1 MRRDPVILRM
11 TRSRLVVEDVEE
23 VGRLIIDYCCYCCSS
38 VNSLARRRNYPDTIR
53 RKRGSWIYPSLLGER
68 VPPVPPP
75 NGAII
80 SFRKSHV
87 FPKLRKR
94 RGEVWESMVYTRRHD
109 LWSPPGLPFVS
120 HHFILRMSRLAA
132 LVALSTF
139 WVVAVGSDNLFE
151 GVYLLQK

>member
-1 MRRDPVILRM
+1 
-11 TRSRLVVEDVEE
+11 VEE

-38 VNSLARRRNYPDTIR
+38 VDSLARGRNYPDTIR

-109 LWSPPGLPFVS
+109 LWSPPGYHWPATYFMLRTMSCLTASLIAFIRTLAWCSSLSYLPS
-120 HHFILRMSRLAA
+120 HLLRLI
-132 LVALSTF
+132 
-139 WVVAVGSDNLFE
+139 
-151 GVYLLQK
+151 Q